1 MVRTARRTRGGGGAG
16 PSSGAWRLLLL
27 LALAVAVP
35 TACVLYST
43 NQAVRNA
50 RLAVRQKLVQAY
62 EPPLHEAASE
72 IASYWQDRADAL
84 VKALPEAAPP
94 EQFAELVTSG
104 VCTSAVIYDEAGNVT
119 YPAQTG
125 PADWAESEPPAAWA
139 EARRLVEAGD
149 TAGAVEL
156 LAGLLA
162 DPESADTRD
171 AAGRLI
177 GPLAG
182 LRALELIADPEDA
195 RHGDMRD
202 TLATRLNDY
211 SPPLVPPAQR
221 RFLMR
226 RLREMA
232 GDEVAFPTLPAEEVA
247 ADYLT
252 EAPAVP
258 PASELTPSALPGVW
272 RLASEDGSVVG
283 LFGEQDFLED
293 MRSLAREKAAMPG
306 TSVDLRRPDEAAGDE
321 DAFLAAP
328 LGAALPG
335 WRLALMLEGED
346 PFSAAAQKEVAG
358 YLWASLL
365 SVGAIVLFAL
375 IGGRL
380 LLRQARLTRLKNDFI
395 ATVTHELK
403 TPLAS
408 IRMFAETLRE
418 GRYEDEAQ
426 ARRYLD
432 LLVRENERLSRL
444 IDNFLSFSRM
454 ERDRRAFEMHE
465 LRPQEIAQEAADV
478 VSERFRAAGCDFET
492 DIEPS
497 LPTIRGD
504 RDALVTVLLNL
515 LDNAFKYT
523 GEDKRI
529 ALRARAAG
537 GQVCFEVEDN
547 GIGMSRR
554 EVRRAFDRF
563 YQADSRLSRR
573 AEGCGLG
580 LSIVRFIV
588 DAHGGSVEIESAPGK
603 GSTFTVRLPAAG
615 RLPAATSEAEE
626 P

>member
-1 MVRTARRTRGGGGAG
+1 MARTARRTRGGGGAG
-16 PSSGAWRLLLL
+16 PSGGAWRLLLL

-62 EPPLHEAASE
+62 EPPLHEAA
-72 IASYWQDRADAL
+72 AGVTSYWQGKADAL
-84 VKALPEAAPP
+84 AATAAEAAPA
-94 EQFAELVTSG
+94 ERFAELVTSG
-104 VCTSAVIYDEAGNVT
+104 VCESAAIYGEAGDVA
-119 YPAQTG
+119 YPAQAR
-125 PADWAESEPPAAWA
+125 PADWAESESPAPWA

-149 TAGAVEL
+149 TADAVEL
-156 LAGLLA
+156 LAGLFA
-162 DPESADTRD
+162 DPENADARD

-177 GPLAG
+177 APLAG
-182 LRALELIADPEDA
+182 LRALELIADPEEPRYAEIRDA
-195 RHGDMRD
+195 L
-202 TLATRLNDY
+202 TARLNDY
-211 SPPLVPPAQR
+211 SPPPMPPAQR

-226 RLREMA
+226 RLRETA
-232 GDEVAFPTLPAEEVA
+232 GEAVAFPTLPAEELA
-247 ADYLT
+247 ADYLAD
-252 EAPAVP
+252 APPAP
-258 PASELTPSALPGVW
+258 PASELTPSALPGMW

-283 LFGEQDFLED
+283 LFREQDFLEQ
-293 MRSLAREKAAMPG
+293 MQTRAREDAAMPG
-306 TSVDLRRPDEAAGDE
+306 TLVELRRPDGAAGDK
-321 DAFLAAP
+321 DAFLTAS
-328 LGAALPG
+328 LGAMLPG

-346 PFSAAAQKEVAG
+346 PFSAAAEKEVAG

-418 GRYEDEAQ
+418 GRYEDQSQ

-432 LLVRENERLSRL
+432 LLVKENERLSRL

-454 ERDRRAFEMHE
+454 ERDRRAFEMDE
-465 LRPQEIAQEAADV
+465 LRPQEIAREAADV
-478 VSERFRAAGCDFET
+478 MSERFRAAGCDFEA
-492 DIEPS
+492 DIEPG
-497 LPTIRGD
+497 LPTVRGD

-529 ALRARAAG
+529 ALRARAAD

-554 EVRRAFDRF
+554 EVRKAFDRF

-588 DAHGGSVEIESAPGK
+588 DAHGGTVDVESQPGK

-615 RLPAATSEAEE
+615 GE

>member
-1 MVRTARRTRGGGGAG
+1 MVRTARKTRGGGAG

-62 EPPLHEAASE
+62 EPPLHEAASHV
-72 IASYWQDRADAL
+72 ASYWQERADAL
-84 VKALPEAAPP
+84 ATTAPEAEPP
-94 EQFAELVTSG
+94 ERFAELVTSG
-104 VCTSAVIYDEAGNVT
+104 VCESAVLYDKAGEVAH
-119 YPAQTG
+119 PAYARPG
-125 PADWAESEPPAAWA
+125 DWAEPEPPGAWA
-139 EARRLVEAGD
+139 DARRLVEAGE
-149 TAGAVEL
+149 TEGAVEL
-156 LAGLLA
+156 LVGLFA
-162 DPESADTRD
+162 DPENADARD
-171 AAGRLI
+171 GAGRLVA
-177 GPLAG
+177 PLAG
-182 LRALELIADPEDA
+182 LRALELIEDPEEPRYA
-195 RHGDMRD
+195 EVRD
-202 TLATRLNDY
+202 TLAARLNDY
-211 SPPLVPPAQR
+211 SPPLMPPAQR

-226 RLREMA
+226 RLRQMA
-232 GDEVAFPTLPAEEVA
+232 VDEAEFPTLAAEELAAEYLSGGPVA
-247 ADYLT
+247 
-252 EAPAVP
+252 P
-258 PASELTPSALPGVW
+258 PAAELTPSALPGIW

-283 LFGEQDFLED
+283 LFRQQNFLEE

-306 TSVDLRRPDEAAGDE
+306 TIVDLRLPDGAAGDE

-328 LGAALPG
+328 LGAMLPD
-335 WRLALMLEGED
+335 WQLALMLEGED

-418 GRYEDEAQ
+418 GRYADEAQ

-454 ERDRRAFEMHE
+454 ERDRRAFEMDE
-465 LRPQEIAQEAADV
+465 LRPQEVAQEAADV
-478 VSERFRAAGCDFET
+478 VSERFRAAGCDFEAN
-492 DIEPS
+492 IEPD

-529 ALRARAAG
+529 ALRARAAD
-537 GQVCFEVEDN
+537 GQVCFEVADN
-547 GIGMSRR
+547 GVGMSRR

-563 YQADSRLSRR
+563 YQADSRLSRP

-580 LSIVRFIV
+580 LSIVKFIV
-588 DAHGGSVEIESAPGK
+588 DAHAGSVEIKSTPGE
-603 GSTFTVRLPAAG
+603 GSTFTVQ
-615 RLPAATSEAEE
+615 LPAATSEGGE